1 MAEIDYFYTISATN
15 KYKTMDNTFIG
26 REIEQEIL
34 QDALVSNEAE
44 MVAVIGRRRVGK
56 TYLVDTF
63 YEKEMVFRIT
73 GIQDGELI
81 HQLERFV
88 KRLRLHSK
96 SDIDFQVPENWF
108 GAFDMLQQYLN
119 VLPKDKKHVI
129 FFDEL
134 PWLATHKSKFLQ
146 AFGYFWNDWASRQN
160 LVVVICGSAASWMIR
175 NVVNNTGGLYNR
187 ITKRIYLQPFT
198 LGETERYLQAKKM
211 NFTRYQIAQIY
222 MAMGGIPHY
231 LKEIKRGKS
240 AVQNVND
247 ICFSMNGL
255 LRNEFSRL
263 YPSLFP
269 NAERHFKIIRA
280 LSKKQSGLTRQEIVK
295 QSKLTDGG
303 SLTRA
308 LEELTH
314 SGFITPFRTFG
325 NRNKKK
331 IYRLTDE
338 YSLFYLRFIEDTEF
352 EGNDIWLHLS
362 QTQGYKTW
370 SGYAFE
376 NICLKHVP
384 QIKKALNIA
393 GIYSLSS
400 SFYKKGTKDKK
411 GVQIDLLIDRNDHV
425 INLLEAKF
433 YNKEYT
439 ITKAYAKE
447 LRQKMGRFEEIT
459 KTKKQLLWVF
469 ISSFGLNANE
479 HSREIITK
487 DLTIEVLFENL

>member
-1 MAEIDYFYTISATN
+1 
-15 KYKTMDNTFIG
+15 MDKTFIG
-26 REIEQEIL
+26 REKEQEIL
-34 QDALVSNEAE
+34 QDALDSYEAE

-56 TYLVDTF
+56 TYLVNTF
-63 YEKEMVFRIT
+63 YEERMVFDVT
-73 GIQDGELI
+73 GIQNGELED
-81 HQLERFV
+81 QVGRFV
-88 KRLRLHSK
+88 KNLKEYSN
-96 SDIDFQVPENWF
+96 SEIDLPSPTGWFQ
-108 GAFDMLQQYLN
+108 AFDMLQEYIKTLS
-119 VLPKDKKHVI
+119 KDRKHVI

-146 AFGYFWNDWASRQN
+146 AFGYFWNDWASKQN

-198 LGETERYLQAKKM
+198 LGETERYLRTKNM
-211 NFTRYQIAQIY
+211 TFTRYQIVQIY

-240 AVQNVND
+240 AIQNIND

-269 NAERHFKIIRA
+269 NAERHFQIIRA
-280 LSKKQSGLTRQEIVK
+280 LAKKQKGLTRQEIVK
-295 QSKLTDGG
+295 QTKLSDGG
-303 SLTRA
+303 SLTRV

-331 IYRLTDE
+331 LYRLTDE
-338 YSLFYLRFIEDTEF
+338 YSLFYLKYIEGKEF
-352 EGNDIWLHLS
+352 EGHDIWQHLS
-362 QTQGYKTW
+362 QTQTYKIT

-376 NICLKHVP
+376 SICLKHVP
-384 QIKKALNIA
+384 QIKKALSIA

-400 SFYKKGTKDKK
+400 SFYKKGTVDEKDL
-411 GVQIDLLIDRNDHV
+411 QIDLLIDRNDRV
-425 INLLEAKF
+425 INLFEVKF
-433 YNKEYT
+433 YNDEFT
-439 ITKAYAKE
+439 LTKAYTQE
-447 LRQKMGRFEEIT
+447 LRQKMNRFQNLT
-459 KTKKQLLWVF
+459 KTKKQLFWVF
-469 ISSFGLNANE
+469 ITSFGLRMQEYSLDVVNK
-479 HSREIITK
+479 SLTLD
-487 DLTIEVLFENL
+487 DLFG